1 MTASANSTAGRLARH
16 WDALFFPAGS
26 ALNLA
31 MARIFVAAT
40 ALWVVLSRDLPAT
53 SGLPQAFWSG
63 VTHPMRWRYLL
74 FPGHE
79 SLERVLQGI
88 AIVALILT
96 LVGVWPRICSTIA
109 GLLLYHLAP
118 LETIFWNPNPY
129 LRGLTIPVLALLAL
143 CASPCGNALA
153 LWRPASQ
160 KDEAALPWE
169 YAWPVRFIQME
180 LCFIYL
186 FSGYSKLVDVGLLW
200 LSPEFIRLW
209 LVALGQN
216 LQTQVFHSLGPWLA
230 EHLWLCGAMGAGSL
244 LLELA
249 FPAVLFSRTAKRVL
263 VPAAFLMHVGI
274 MFAFNITILFL
285 PLFVVF
291 VNWAALGK
299 RRATR
304 EGSAA
309 VA

>member
-1 MTASANSTAGRLARH
+1 MTGPGNSMAERLARQ
-16 WDALFFPAGS
+16 WEALFFPAGS
-26 ALNLA
+26 AVNLA
-31 MARIFVAAT
+31 MARIFVSAT

-63 VTHPMRWRYLL
+63 VTDPMRWRYLL

-88 AIVALILT
+88 AIAALVLT
-96 LVGVWPRICSTIA
+96 LLGVWPRVCSAIA

-143 CASPCGNALA
+143 SASPCGNALA
-153 LWRPASQ
+153 LWRPASRR
-160 KDEAALPWE
+160 DSAAMPWE
-169 YAWPVRFIQME
+169 YAWPVRFIQVE
-180 LCFIYL
+180 ICFIYL

-209 LVALGQN
+209 IVALRQN
-216 LQTQVFHSLGPWLA
+216 PQTQVFHSLGPWLA
-230 EHLWLCGAMGAGSL
+230 EHPWLCGAMGAGSL
-244 LLELA
+244 LLELS
-249 FPAVLFSRTAKRVL
+249 FPAVLFSRTAKRAL

-274 MFAFNITILFL
+274 VLTFNITILFL
-285 PLFVVF
+285 PLFAVF
-291 VNWAALGK
+291 VDWAAVGK
-299 RRATR
+299 QPA
-304 EGSAA
+304 AHA
-309 VA
+309 VAAAAA

>member
-1 MTASANSTAGRLARH
+1 MTASANSMSDRLARR
-16 WDALFFPAGS
+16 WETLFFDGGS
-26 ALNLA
+26 AVNLA
-31 MARIFVAAT
+31 MARIFVSAT

-53 SGLPQAFWSG
+53 SGLPPAFWSG
-63 VTHPMRWRYLL
+63 VTNPMRWRYLL

-88 AIVALILT
+88 AIAALILT
-96 LVGVWPRICSTIA
+96 LLGIWPRICAAVA

-143 CASPCGNALA
+143 SASPCGNALV

-160 KDEAALPWE
+160 GDSSAPTWE

-180 LCFIYL
+180 ICFLYL
-186 FSGYSKLVDVGLLW
+186 FSGYSKVVDVGLLW
-200 LSPEFIRLW
+200 FSPEFIRLW
-209 LVALGQN
+209 IVALSQN
-216 LQTQVFHSLGPWLA
+216 PQTQVFTSLGPWLA
-230 EHLWLCGAMGAGSL
+230 EHAWLCGAMGAGSL
-244 LLELA
+244 LLELS

-274 MFAFNITILFL
+274 VLTFNITILFL

-291 VNWAALGK
+291 VDWAALGK
-299 RRATR
+299 RQTAP
-304 EGSAA
+304 GAAA
-309 VA
+309 VVV